1 MIELGTPLTVIVLV
15 APVPVAVIFEPT
27 KFKVVAAVDN
37 DDPSSCT
44 VKVLSIV
51 IVLVEPV
58 PEAVTPAPTK
68 SNLVAAVDKSPP
80 SSAIVNGEPLVGAV
94 ALNLPCAELQAKT
107 LPSAIPVVLTSVWAD
122 TEAFSSNTLTQPL
135 P

>member
-44 VKVLSIV
+44 VKELSIV

-58 PEAVTPAPTK
+58 PEAVTPEPTK
-68 SNLVAAVDKSPP
+68 SSLVAAVDKSPP
-80 SSAIVNGEPLVGAV
+80 SSATVKDEPPPDSAA
-94 ALNLPCAELQAKT
+94 ALNLPCAEDHFYT
-107 LPSAIPVVLTSVWAD
+107 YPSAIPVVLTSV
-122 TEAFSSNTLTQPL
+122 
-135 P
+135 